1 MFYYR
6 VEISYP
12 TGINGERARENDVFL
27 AENCQ
32 EAVDLARDE
41 YIHLEGMRVERVWK
55 ENHGSWMAVNAWR

>member
-1 MFYYR
+1 MFYYK

-12 TGINGERARENDVFL
+12 TGINGVRAREYDVFL

-41 YIHLEGMRVERVWK
+41 YVRLEGMRVERVWK
-55 ENHGSWMAVNAWR
+55 ENYGSWMVVNAWR

>member
-6 VEISYP
+6 VEYSFP
-12 TGINGERARENDVFL
+12 TGIGVERARSYEVYL

-32 EAVDLARDE
+32 EAVDLCRDQFV
-41 YIHLEGMRVERVWK
+41 HLEEMRVERVWK

>member
-1 MFYYR
+1 MFYHR

-12 TGINGERARENDVFL
+12 TGINGGRAREYDVFL

-32 EAVDLARDE
+32 EAVDLARDA
-41 YIHLEGMRVERVWK
+41 YVHLEGMRVERVWK